1 MREVIDRS
9 GRFLRVHT
17 VARKPLVARTACSVC
32 KQLARKPPG
41 SSSCSLLVQT
51 TGQNSLAARAARSIA
66 NSLQYFIGS
75 SSCSHL
81 CTQPARKQRLFE
93 LLALRA
99 NSLREL
105 IDCSGYSLYVLT
117 SCEKSVWFRQLTM
130 CTDNLQSDNCSS
142 RCSPRV
148 RTACETNTCSSCRTH
163 FEHTTGN
170 KSMVVRAARSTCK
183 CLQ

>member
-1 MREVIDRS
+1 MREVIDGS

-51 TGQNSLAARAARSIA
+51 TGHNLLAARAARSIA
-66 NSLQYFIGS
+66 NSLQYLIGS

-117 SCEKSVWFRQLTM
+117 SCEKRDQFGHRCGAAKLDLQSEHGMSCRQLAIRQ
-130 CTDNLQSDNCSS
+130 L
-142 RCSPRV
+142 
-148 RTACETNTCSSCRTH
+148 
-163 FEHTTGN
+163 
-170 KSMVVRAARSTCK
+170 
-183 CLQ
+183 